1 MCRMIAAV
9 GRFDSAPIANA
20 AVAMSQGRTATHEF
34 PARHHFDG
42 WGAVYLD
49 AQNRLVC
56 VRDEAPISNGR
67 AHARLNEADGRLLEV
82 HARAA
87 SIKSKTGID
96 YVHPVQGSI
105 AGHSAY
111 FFHNGYAP
119 DIFRLLGYQSSSWDS
134 RELFEWLAPAF
145 EAADQESALRAYLDN
160 LPLSTTSANFM
171 LVEPTR
177 LIVCNWFTESSPSPM
192 YFTMHL
198 ARTEGAVF
206 ISSDPIIELVPA
218 TQWQA
223 IKNRTIMTFRL

>member
-9 GRFDSAPIANA
+9 GRFDSGSIASA
-20 AVAMSQGRTATHEF
+20 AIAMSQGRTATHEF
-34 PARHHFDG
+34 PARRHFDG

-49 AQNRLVC
+49 AQNQLGC
-56 VRDEAPISNGR
+56 IRDEAPISYER
-67 AHARLNEADGRLLEV
+67 VHSRLNEADGRLLVV

-87 SIKSKTGID
+87 SVKAKIGID

-105 AGHSAY
+105 AEHSAY

-145 EAADQESALRAYLDN
+145 AAGDREPALRQRLDN
-160 LPLSTTSANFM
+160 LPVSTTSANFM
-171 LVEPTR
+171 LVEPAR
-177 LIVCNWFTESSPSPM
+177 LTVCNWFAESSPSPM

-198 ARTEGAVF
+198 ARTEEAIF
-206 ISSDPIIELVPA
+206 ISSDPIIELAPG
-218 TQWQA
+218 TEWQA